1 MPVVCA
7 VGHSHQHRLRG
18 RLHDGCEERC
28 MLSSERAA
36 IEGGG
41 GGGAPATAPPRMLLR
56 WLLLLAV
63 LGALPLRIPHIS
75 EPALLPR
82 LLVLQVVVVHLLL
95 HRLSLHRVP
104 LGLRVGRPTT
114 HFLPTVAI
122 LLIRRNGVCAESVWS
137 PQRREPSASHA
148 RHASPA

>member
-1 MPVVCA
+1 
-7 VGHSHQHRLRG
+7 
-18 RLHDGCEERC
+18 

-56 WLLLLAV
+56 RLLLLAV

-82 LLVLQVVVVHLLL
+82 LLVLQVVVHLLL
-95 HRLSLHRVP
+95 HRLPLHRVP
-104 LGLRVGRPTT
+104 LGLRVGRPPLSSCPPSRSCSSDEMA
-114 HFLPTVAI
+114 FA
-122 LLIRRNGVCAESVWS
+122 RKAFGFRKGESR
-137 PQRREPSASHA
+137 QRRMHGMLHQH
-148 RHASPA
+148 RCR